1 MSRFVQ
7 LASGVDVVPVNNA
20 ARLVRYALWWLMR
33 KTRSD
38 RGVAATHGYSITHPR
53 LHNAYYS
60 MRARCRNP
68 KNPAYANYGGRGITV
83 ATEWNTAEAF
93 CAWAIAN
100 GYDPELTL
108 ERLDNSKGYSPD
120 NCAWVDR
127 KAQARNR
134 RSSRFVEIDGE
145 RKTVAQWAEESA
157 INFRTLRE
165 RAESGKLDA
174 SKFLSRQRI
183 PLTRKII
190 TINGVG
196 KTLLEWASD
205 AGVHYT
211 TICRRIAEGWT
222 LEDAYTRKR
231 DAGWR
236 SGKKGS
242 HA

>member
-1 MSRFVQ
+1 
-7 LASGVDVVPVNNA
+7 
-20 ARLVRYALWWLMR
+20 
-33 KTRSD
+33 
-38 RGVAATHGYSITHPR
+38 
-53 LHNAYYS
+53 

-83 ATEWNTAEAF
+83 AAEWNTVEAF
-93 CAWAIAN
+93 CDWAVAN
-100 GYDPELTL
+100 GYDQELTL

-134 RSSRFVEIDGE
+134 RSSRIVEVDGQE
-145 RKTVAQWAEESA
+145 KTIAQWAEESSVKYG
-157 INFRTLRE
+157 TLRL
-165 RAESGKLDA
+165 RADTGKVDA
-174 SKFLSRQRI
+174 SRFLSETRI
-183 PLTRKII
+183 PLTRKVI

-196 KTLLEWASD
+196 KTLLEWASE

-211 TICRRIAEGWT
+211 TICRRIAEGWS

-231 DAGWR
+231 DVGWR
-236 SGKKGS
+236 LGRKGS